1 MHLTWIEYGNLIL
14 IVLSIHVA
22 VDIYQEKKVETKQ
35 DKKSW
40 GWGRKTR
47 QMYLERVAK
56 MWLVGG
62 KVACI
67 ISLLIFSLEAGKLTH
82 F

>member
-1 MHLTWIEYGNLIL
+1 MHLAWVEYGNLIL
-14 IVLSIHVA
+14 IVLNIHVA
-22 VDIYQEKKVETKQ
+22 ADIYQEKKVETKQ
-35 DKKSW
+35 DKK
-40 GWGRKTR
+40 GGGEKRKTR

-67 ISLLIFSLEAGKLTH
+67 NII
-82 F
+82 